1 MKEKFWQYGQW
12 NVPKVP
18 ALHRNNK
25 NNKTNCT
32 SIKVAKREHLCASR
46 NIIKPVEHRNTI

>member
-25 NNKTNCT
+25 NKTNCT